1 MYTFTLLMIAS
12 YLLFPIVL
20 YYFWSVL
27 SRGVWGWT
35 ERVRVK
41 LFVAVINFL
50 FPFHSF
56 LFAIYLYIA
65 EIFVTGHRVYQKGTV
80 AFHAIVEEF
89 GSSIVTDSGEID
101 RKKLGAIVFS
111 DMVIESF

>member
-1 MYTFTLLMIAS
+1 M
-12 YLLFPIVL
+12 
-20 YYFWSVL
+20 
-27 SRGVWGWT
+27 GVDWKGT
-35 ERVRVK
+35 SETVCCCYK
-41 LFVAVINFL
+41 FFVSI
-50 FPFHSF
+50 SF
-56 LFAIYLYIA
+56 FSCFAIYLYIA
-65 EIFVTGHRVYQKGTV
+65 EIFVTGHRVYQKGTE